1 MIKKQSEVLGIL
13 GLGSRSTLFYLEQLN
28 TQFHTLKGDYH
39 TFPSITHTVDFNTI
53 NPYLP
58 NQFNTLKPVVK
69 QQITSLFKDNV
80 HSCIVPNIT
89 LHETIDQL
97 QFDKPILHP
106 ITLSTQ
112 HLKAQNIS
120 NVIVF
125 GSLYTMSS
133 DYITNQLRSENITVT
148 LPSKSDQITIDN
160 CRKKLY
166 SYSETDIDFEE
177 YKALIEKYSKNNIV
191 LVACTELSLW
201 TIALNNKNIVDMALL
216 QINKAIERTR
226 Q

>member
-80 HSCIVPNIT
+80 HSCFKLLFKEYIIT
-89 LHETIDQL
+89 
-97 QFDKPILHP
+97 
-106 ITLSTQ
+106 
-112 HLKAQNIS
+112 
-120 NVIVF
+120 
-125 GSLYTMSS
+125 
-133 DYITNQLRSENITVT
+133 
-148 LPSKSDQITIDN
+148 
-160 CRKKLY
+160 
-166 SYSETDIDFEE
+166 SY
-177 YKALIEKYSKNNIV
+177 
-191 LVACTELSLW
+191 
-201 TIALNNKNIVDMALL
+201 
-216 QINKAIERTR
+216 
-226 Q
+226 

>member
-1 MIKKQSEVLGIL
+1 MIKKQSKVLGIL

-28 TQFHTLKGDYH
+28 KQYHALKGDYH
-39 TFPSITHTVDFNTI
+39 TFPSITYNVDFNTI

-58 NQFNTLKPVVK
+58 NQFEILKPVVS
-69 QQITSLFKDNV
+69 QQIASLLKDNV

-89 LHETIDQL
+89 LHETIDLL

-106 ITLSTQ
+106 VTLSLQ
-112 HLKAQNIS
+112 HLKNQNVS
-120 NVIVF
+120 NVVVF
-125 GSLYTMSS
+125 GSLYTMGS
-133 DYITNQLRSENITVT
+133 DYITNQLHSENITVT

-166 SYSETDIDFEE
+166 NYSETNTDFEE
-177 YKALIEKYSKNNIV
+177 YKALIEKYSKNSIV

-201 TIALNNKNIVDMALL
+201 STKFKKDTLVDMALL
-216 QINKAIERTR
+216 QIKAGIALSV
-226 Q
+226 

>member
-1 MIKKQSEVLGIL
+1 MIKKKSKVLGIL

-28 TQFHTLKGDYH
+28 KQYHALKGDYH
-39 TFPSITHTVDFNTI
+39 TFPSITYNVDFNTI

-58 NQFNTLKPVVK
+58 NQFEILKPVVSL
-69 QQITSLFKDNV
+69 QIASILKDNV

-89 LHETIDQL
+89 LHETIDLL

-106 ITLSTQ
+106 VTLSLQ
-112 HLKAQNIS
+112 HLKNQNVS
-120 NVIVF
+120 NVVVF
-125 GSLYTMSS
+125 GSLYTMGS
-133 DYITNQLRSENITVT
+133 DYITNQLHSENITVT

-166 SYSETDIDFEE
+166 NYSETNTDFEE
-177 YKALIEKYSKNNIV
+177 YKALIEKYSKNSIV

-201 TIALNNKNIVDMALL
+201 STKFKKDTLVDMALL
-216 QINKAIERTR
+216 QIKAGIALSV
-226 Q
+226 

>member
-1 MIKKQSEVLGIL
+1 MIKKQSVVLGIL

-28 TQFHTLKGDYH
+28 TQFHALKGDYH

-106 ITLSTQ
+106 VTLSIQ
-112 HLKAQNIS
+112 YLKDKNIS
-120 NVIVF
+120 NVVIF

-133 DYITNQLRSENITVT
+133 DYITNQLQSEHITVT
-148 LPSKSDQITIDN
+148 LPSKSEQITIDN

-166 SYSETDIDFEE
+166 NYSETDTDFEA
-177 YKALIEKYSKNNIV
+177 YKALAEKYSKTSIV
-191 LVACTELSLW
+191 LIACTELSLW
-201 TIALNNKNIVDMALL
+201 TIALKNTNVVDMALL
-216 QINKAIERTR
+216 QINKAIKLTN